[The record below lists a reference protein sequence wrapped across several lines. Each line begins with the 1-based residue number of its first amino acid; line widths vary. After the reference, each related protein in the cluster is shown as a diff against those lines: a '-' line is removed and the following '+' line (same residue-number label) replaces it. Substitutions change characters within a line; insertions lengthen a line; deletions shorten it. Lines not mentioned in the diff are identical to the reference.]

1 VKPNRSIPSA
11 AVVPVL
17 VYADVRRAV
26 EWLVEVF
33 GFVER
38 VHIPPNHRVQLRYRD
53 AAVIVADRGAPG
65 PAGVLLRVDD
75 AEAVCARAR
84 AAGGVVLDEL
94 HDRKYGERQCTIEDP
109 GGHRWTISETLFD
122 AEPESWGG
130 ITVTP

>member
-33 GFVER
+33 GFAER

>member
-1 VKPNRSIPSA
+1 
-11 AVVPVL
+11 
-17 VYADVRRAV
+17 
-26 EWLVEVF
+26 
-33 GFVER
+33 
-38 VHIPPNHRVQLRYRD
+38 VQLRYRD